1 MEFFQ
6 KFSILTENLVD
17 FDVTCSV
24 ILGTVPRLKRGR
36 RKKNFTKT
44 IYIAPNPR
52 QFSHQDRVKRAHPK
66 ICSFYDHF
74 SLGLLLEKAPILTML
89 EYYLMTDFLCLAWVG
104 KGGRKD
110 QLIARCRGAE
120 CQEIWWGQFYM
131 VFIIDPLLI

>member
-1 MEFFQ
+1 MIPILLNLDKLMEWVLLSQ
-6 KFSILTENLVD
+6 S
-17 FDVTCSV
+17 
-24 ILGTVPRLKRGR
+24 RLKRSR

-74 SLGLLLEKAPILTML
+74 SLGLLLEKASILTML

-104 KGGRKD
+104 KGGRKG
-110 QLIARCRGAE
+110 QLIARCRAVGTYGNIGDLTDTLSLF
-120 CQEIWWGQFYM
+120 QSGLQGQ
-131 VFIIDPLLI
+131 ITL

>member
-1 MEFFQ
+1 MGCITLSQTKKRQ
-6 KFSILTENLVD
+6 K
-17 FDVTCSV
+17 
-24 ILGTVPRLKRGR
+24 
-36 RKKNFTKT
+36 KKNFTKT

-74 SLGLLLEKAPILTML
+74 SLGLLLEKASILTML

-110 QLIARCRGAE
+110 QLIARCRAVGTYGNIGNLTDTLSLF
-120 CQEIWWGQFYM
+120 QSGLQGQ
-131 VFIIDPLLI
+131 ITL